1 MGLWHRPQLL
11 EGERHLQSRSDAH
24 AQALKNCIFEFDER
38 GPLAVGRTA
47 PHRHDIAWP
56 RFCAS
61 RRQGR
66 FELIAKFGVATVKL
80 KLDLK
85 IGKLQWYRWLPAAKC
100 QPWPS
105 EVQQLCVELRG
116 PHDCWK
122 VSVILGFAASC
133 SHPSRQD
140 LHPRVRSCGA
150 SRRHGVA
157 TCQVHQVALA
167 ITLLKCDCLRKLLGA
182 SYSSWSSRDP
192 RSATTSQGTARRL
205 PRDPPETS

>member
-1 MGLWHRPQLL
+1 MP
-11 EGERHLQSRSDAH
+11 
-24 AQALKNCIFEFDER
+24 K
-38 GPLAVGRTA
+38 V
-47 PHRHDIAWP
+47 
-56 RFCAS
+56 CAS
-61 RRQGR
+61 RRHGR
-66 FELIAKFGVATVKL
+66 FESITKFGVASVKL
-80 KLDLK
+80 KSNLK
-85 IGKLQWYRWLPAAKC
+85 MGKLQWHWWLPAAKC